1 MPTTPLNAAG
11 IAALNGVEIHTIGIG
26 DIDATGEDRVD
37 FAALEAVAARTGGQ
51 FFNAEDEAGL
61 TEIYRLIDE
70 ATTADI
76 RTQSWRPRESLV
88 HWPAGIAAVL
98 ILFAYCVL
106 LIRSRPRSATA

>member
-1 MPTTPLNAAG
+1 MTPFERA
-11 IAALNGVEIHTIGIG
+11 ISAALIGVTIYTIGVG
-26 DIDATGEDRVD
+26 DPSATGEDKVD
-37 FAALEAVAARTGGQ
+37 FDALEAIAGRTGGQ